1 MPPTNQHL
9 PPIVEAA
16 AIAFGDA
23 TGISVTSRSAPAAS
37 GVDAILEFLIG
48 AHRFKRPALVRQTV
62 DRYGTLAAIRAQV
75 TSHNSDRPL
84 LVTTY
89 LSPNIVDACRKM
101 DIDALDLAG
110 NASVLLG
117 DSVIL
122 VSGRPRPQISPQGS
136 DRVWTKS
143 TLRVALAL
151 LSVPSLL
158 QQSYRDIAKVAGVSH
173 GTVQNAIRGMLAR
186 RDLIELP
193 GGQGMQFTDGT
204 RMIDE
209 WTTLYP
215 TLLRGS
221 LQLGQYRTDMPEWWR
236 NVPALPDRC
245 RFGGEPAAAIV
256 TEYLKPAFFTVYC
269 TDEVPRE
276 WIAKARLRPDN
287 KGNVEFLK
295 SPIRFASMPDSPPN
309 VVPPLLVYA
318 DLVASGDSR
327 NLETARLLR
336 EQYLPA

>member
-1 MPPTNQHL
+1 MSPATQHL

-23 TGISVTSRSAPAAS
+23 TGIAVRPRSTPVAS
-37 GVDAILEFLIG
+37 GADAILEFAIG

-62 DRYGTLAAIRAQV
+62 DRYGTLATIRAQA
-75 TSHNSDRPL
+75 THGAGDRPL

-101 DIDALDLAG
+101 DLDAIDLAG

-122 VSGRPRPQISPQGS
+122 VAGRPRPQISPLGS
-136 DRVWTKS
+136 ERVWSKS

-151 LSVPSLL
+151 LSIPSLL
-158 QQSYRDIAKVAGVSH
+158 KQSYRDIAQIAGVSH

-193 GGQGMQFTDGT
+193 GGQGMQFTDGS

-221 LQLGQYRTDMPEWWR
+221 LQLGHYRTDMPEWWR

-245 RFGGEPAAAIV
+245 RFGGEPAAAIF

-269 TDEVPRE
+269 TEEVPRE
-276 WIAKARLRPDN
+276 WIAKARLRPDI
-287 KGNVEFLK
+287 KGNVEFVK
-295 SPIRFASMPDSPPN
+295 SPIMFASMPDSPPN

-336 EQYLPA
+336 EQYLSA

>member
-1 MPPTNQHL
+1 MYPATPHL
-9 PPIVEAA
+9 PAIVEAA
-16 AIAFGDA
+16 AIAFADA
-23 TGISVTSRSAPAAS
+23 TGISVRPRSTPAGA
-37 GVDAILEFLIG
+37 GADAVLEFLIG
-48 AHRFKRPALVRQTV
+48 AHRFKRQALVRQTV
-62 DRYGTLAAIRAQV
+62 DRYGALAAIRAQV
-75 TSHNSDRPL
+75 TPHNGDRPL

-89 LSPNIVDACRKM
+89 LSPNIVNACREM

-110 NASVLLG
+110 NASILLG
-117 DSVIL
+117 DSMIL
-122 VSGRPRPQISPQGS
+122 ISGRPRPQMSPPGS
-136 DRVWTKS
+136 ERTWTKS

-158 QQSYRDIAKVAGVSH
+158 QQGYRDIAKVAGVSH

-221 LQLGQYRTDMPEWWR
+221 LQLGHYRTDVPEWWR
-236 NVPALPDRC
+236 NVPTLPDRC
-245 RFGGEPAAAIV
+245 RFGGEPAAALV
-256 TEYLKPAFFTVYC
+256 TEYLKPAIFTVYC
-269 TDEVPRE
+269 TDEIPRE
-276 WIAKARLRPDN
+276 WIARARLRPDH

-295 SPIRFASMPDSPPN
+295 SPIRFASMPDLPPN

-327 NLETARLLR
+327 NLETARLVR
-336 EQYLPA
+336 EQYLSA